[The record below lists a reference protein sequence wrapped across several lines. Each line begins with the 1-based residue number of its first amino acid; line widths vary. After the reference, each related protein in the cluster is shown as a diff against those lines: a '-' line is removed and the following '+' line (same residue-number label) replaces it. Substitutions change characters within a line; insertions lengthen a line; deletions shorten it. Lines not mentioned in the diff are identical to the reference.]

1 MDPGL
6 KILTSAE
13 NRHCDNLTIRNEGM
27 NAHDLMDRATLRIF
41 RYIQDKLPA
50 DKPITFFCGP
60 GNNGA
65 DGLCIA
71 SLFASKGYTVE
82 TKVCLL
88 SKAPSPALEFRLK
101 LYSTQQKLNIQVI
114 KDLKD
119 LTILDHSFFV
129 DALFGTG
136 LSQPLQGEW
145 ESLIHFINHQ
155 NQMVVSIDMP
165 SGLTD
170 EPCGMKT
177 PFVNAQKVI
186 AIQCPKPSLL
196 YPENEIDFEIVD
208 CGIDTDSIDTNK
220 YFLDAHLPNVQQH
233 MKMLLPIRP
242 RHSHKGTF
250 GHTILIGGNH
260 GMHGAISMAA
270 KACYEAGSGLT
281 TVLSPETAI
290 PYLSAYPEIMH
301 ISHALDAVAIEKLPK
316 NKFRSVAIGP
326 GLGVTSVSTAL
337 LSAALNHFSSPM
349 ILDADALNILAQQPA
364 LMKRLPA
371 GTLITPHP
379 GEFERLFG
387 RTENGRQK
395 EFLALQHSKKLGIY
409 ILAKNTYSFLACPDG
424 KIFYNGTGNPG
435 MARGGSGDKLTGMIA
450 GLYAQNQNM
459 RDAALAGMY
468 FSGIGKPII

>member
-6 KILTSAE
+6 KILSSAE
-13 NRHCDNLTIRNEGM
+13 NKHCDILTIRMEGM

-41 RYIQDKLPA
+41 HYIQDIFPT

-71 SLFASKGYTVE
+71 SLFAAKGYPVE

-88 SKAPSPALEFRLK
+88 GKAPSSALQFRLK
-101 LYSTQQKLNIQVI
+101 LYSARQKLNIQVI
-114 KDLKD
+114 QDLKD
-119 LTILDHSFFV
+119 LTILDDTPFV

-136 LSQPLQGEW
+136 LTQPLQGEW
-145 ESLIHFINHQ
+145 EKLVYFINQ
-155 NQMVVSIDMP
+155 QKRMVVSIDMP
-165 SGLTD
+165 SGLPD
-170 EPCGMKT
+170 EPGKT
-177 PFVNAQKVI
+177 KIPFVNAQKVI

-196 YPENEIDFEIVD
+196 YAENELDFETVD
-208 CGIDTDSIDTNK
+208 CGINTESIDTK
-220 YFLDAHLPNVQQH
+220 RYFLDAHHLNVQQQ
-233 MKMLLPIRP
+233 MKQLLPLRP
-242 RHSHKGTF
+242 RHSHKGSY
-250 GHTILIGGNH
+250 GHTLLIGGNN

-290 PYLSAYPEIMH
+290 PYLSAHPEIMH
-301 ISHALDAVAIEKLPK
+301 ITQALDAVAIEKLPK

-326 GLGVTSVSTAL
+326 GLGVTSDATAL
-337 LSAALNHFSSPM
+337 LTAALKHFPFPL
-349 ILDADALNILAQQPA
+349 ILDADALNIMAQHPA
-364 LMKRLPA
+364 LMKTLPA

-379 GEFERLFG
+379 GEFARLFG
-387 RTENGRQK
+387 STENGRQK
-395 EFLALQHSKKLGIY
+395 EILALEHSHTLGIY

-424 KIFYNGTGNPG
+424 KIFYNGTGNSS

-450 GLYAQNQNM
+450 GLYAQHQNM